1 MSSVYEIVQGKIL
14 DQIAKGVIPWRR
26 PWISGQAVSWKTG
39 KPYRGI
45 NQFILDPGEYA
56 TFSQITEA
64 GGRVKK
70 GSKGSIV
77 VFWKMDQIEND
88 EGEMENRVILRYYKV
103 FNVKTQTEGLNLKQ
117 QEVSFTHNPIESG
130 EKIISMYADKPAI
143 SFKPGKACYIPS
155 TDHISIPDKSDFPQI
170 EEYYSTLFHE
180 LVHSTGHQSRLN
192 RKGITEMTAFGSENY
207 GKEELIAE
215 LGAAML
221 CGVARINNTL
231 ENSAAYLAGWARAIK
246 GDVRLVVMAS
256 AAAQK
261 AADYIQGI
269 KF

>member
-1 MSSVYEIVQGKIL
+1 MASVYEMVQEKIL

-26 PWISGQAVSWKTG
+26 PWISGQAISWRSQ

-56 TFSQITEA
+56 TFNQIVES
-64 GGRVKK
+64 GGKVKK

-77 VFWKMDQIEND
+77 VFWKMNEFENE
-88 EGEMENRVILRYYKV
+88 EGEIESRPLLRYYKV
-103 FNVKTQTEGLNLKQ
+103 FNVRTQAEGIEPKQ
-117 QEVSFTHNPIESG
+117 KEITFAHDPIESG

-143 SFKPGKACYIPS
+143 SFNPGKAYYIPS

-180 LVHSTGHQSRLN
+180 LVHSTGHQTRLN
-192 RKGITEMTAFGSENY
+192 RNGITEMTAFGSENY

-215 LGAAML
+215 MGAAML
-221 CGVARINNTL
+221 CGVARINNTI